1 MRFIPPVVVISWLRK
16 TRLTWSKEMFSR
28 GWYSC
33 TLENTEDW
41 DLLMKHQS
49 GKDDLQGELEE
60 GEMGWLQIS
69 LNTCTALVTALRS
82 L

>member
-1 MRFIPPVVVISWLRK
+1 MRHLIPVVVISWLRN

-49 GKDDLQGELEE
+49 GKDDLQGEEDEE
-60 GEMGWLQIS
+60 EMGWLQIS
-69 LNTCTALVTALRS
+69 LST
-82 L
+82 

>member
-1 MRFIPPVVVISWLRK
+1 M
-16 TRLTWSKEMFSR
+16 TWSKEMFSR

-49 GKDDLQGELEE
+49 GKDDLQGEEDEEE

-69 LNTCTALVTALRS
+69 LST
-82 L
+82 

>member
-49 GKDDLQGELEE
+49 GKDD
-60 GEMGWLQIS
+60 
-69 LNTCTALVTALRS
+69 
-82 L
+82 